1 VNRALLDRHEQLTRA
16 VAQQQIKPAQRE
28 NEEKRMRP
36 VTGPQDST
44 PERRRASAARTG
56 VRHRLSLSTTAQG
69 KNPDLSTGQNNE
81 RLKPKSKTNEKPV
94 APWIQ
99 ETERRKLRRQDQM
112 KNQTAHSKGKI
123 DFSIDDPNM
132 ITINLWRSP
141 PSLPHFWLEWKI
153 GS

>member
-1 VNRALLDRHEQLTRA
+1 MRGSAEGRPQHERAPDWETTLVNRALLDRHEQLTRA

-94 APWIQ
+94 AP
-99 ETERRKLRRQDQM
+99 
-112 KNQTAHSKGKI
+112 
-123 DFSIDDPNM
+123 
-132 ITINLWRSP
+132 
-141 PSLPHFWLEWKI
+141 
-153 GS
+153 